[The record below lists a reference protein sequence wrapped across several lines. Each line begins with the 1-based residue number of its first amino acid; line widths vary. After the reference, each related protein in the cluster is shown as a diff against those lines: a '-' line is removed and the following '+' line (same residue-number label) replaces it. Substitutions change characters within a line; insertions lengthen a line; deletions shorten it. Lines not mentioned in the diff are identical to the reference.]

1 MTSTYAC
8 PKCKIVFKY
17 PSLLKTHFR
26 KVYHCLLIEDEI
38 ENFFNT
44 YDCLLCKKKFKNS
57 KSLNRH
63 CKETICGKKQN
74 LQISSQS
81 QTNTNTNTNTT
92 NDNDTLNYIYLI
104 EKFDVNN
111 KEYIYKFDRT
121 NQEGSESLIETID
134 ETKLLL
140 MIYVDN
146 SSIVEQN
153 ILNILNTSENIKQCS
168 FDNKHFICNDKK
180 IIKNIIIKNIIF

>member
-1 MTSTYAC
+1 MSNSYCC

-26 KVYHCLLIEDEI
+26 KAFHCLLIEDEI
-38 ENFFNT
+38 EKFFNT
-44 YDCLLCKKKFKNS
+44 HDCLLCKKKFKNS

-63 CKETICGKKQN
+63 RKETICGKKQN
-74 LQISSQS
+74 LQISSQT
-81 QTNTNTNTNTT
+81 QNNNNNNTT
-92 NDNDTLNYIYLI
+92 NDNNTLNYIYLI

-121 NQEGSESLIETID
+121 NQEGSELLFETID
-134 ETKLLL
+134 ETKLVL

-146 SSIVEQN
+146 SHIVEQN
-153 ILNILNTSENIKQCS
+153 ILNILNTSENIKQCT
-168 FDNKHFICNDKK
+168 FNNKHFICNDKK
-180 IIKNIIIKNIIF
+180 IIKNIIIKNIIL

>member
-1 MTSTYAC
+1 MASTYSC

-26 KVYHCLLIEDEI
+26 NVYHCLLIEDEI
-38 ENFFNT
+38 EKFFNT

-81 QTNTNTNTNTT
+81 QNNNTT

-140 MIYVDN
+140 MIHVND
-146 SSIVEQN
+146 SDSDIVEQN

-180 IIKNIIIKNIIF
+180 IIKNIIIKNIIL